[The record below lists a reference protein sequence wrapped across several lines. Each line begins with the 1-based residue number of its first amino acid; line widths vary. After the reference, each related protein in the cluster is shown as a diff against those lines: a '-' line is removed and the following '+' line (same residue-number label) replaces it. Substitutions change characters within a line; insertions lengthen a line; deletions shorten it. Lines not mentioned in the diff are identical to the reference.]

1 MSPEMTVLL
10 FLNLQVLTTVNEPSS
25 ETGKK
30 AKVGEGGHS
39 PFGMDPVQG
48 QRGCGEGMEPS
59 KGGGDPD
66 PGFVRMGGR
75 SLENLL
81 LDGFGKADERLIR
94 LEKGLLDGG
103 RDHRSPEDV
112 LPHLRGGREGG
123 DGRCGHRFQETEQ
136 A

>member
-10 FLNLQVLTTVNEPSS
+10 FLNLQILTTVNEPSS

-81 LDGFGKADERLIR
+81 LDGFGKTDEISSSNGPAKPQEQRS
-94 LEKGLLDGG
+94 G
-103 RDHRSPEDV
+103 RWTMWMSGFSTGVRVCLGCP
-112 LPHLRGGREGG
+112 
-123 DGRCGHRFQETEQ
+123 
-136 A
+136 